1 MRYKIEITETL
12 QRQMWVEAND
22 KSSALQKVK
31 TQYGNEE
38 IILDA
43 EDLKETTI
51 KALNER
57 L

>member
-1 MRYKIEITETL
+1 
-12 QRQMWVEAND
+12 MWVEAND